1 MYLKLG
7 NLAINPLYL
16 PFIVKRI
23 KKKIIFSKPSHNYKI
38 LHKGQNLL
46 FKYFIRLLY
55 PLLNFLAFST
65 HSLPAFSAL
74 LRALCYDSQHSSIS
88 SYADS
93 VFRSLSGGSYV
104 AADVFLK
111 AVEHDRSLNQANAHT
126 NSLFFFSLPFLG
138 FGLDSFGAL
147 VISTKTVNIPK
158 SLSVA
163 ENFL

>member
-1 MYLKLG
+1 MH
-7 NLAINPLYL
+7 
-16 PFIVKRI
+16 KR
-23 KKKIIFSKPSHNYKI
+23 
-38 LHKGQNLL
+38 QNLL

-55 PLLNFLAFST
+55 PQLNFLTFST
-65 HSLPAFSAL
+65 HSLLTFSAL

-93 VFRSLSGGSYV
+93 VFRSLSSGSYAV
-104 AADVFLK
+104 AGVFFK
-111 AVEHDRSLNQANAHT
+111 AVEHDRSLNQANAQT
-126 NSLFFFSLPFLG
+126 NSLFSFSLPFLG
-138 FGLDSFGAL
+138 FGLDSFEAL